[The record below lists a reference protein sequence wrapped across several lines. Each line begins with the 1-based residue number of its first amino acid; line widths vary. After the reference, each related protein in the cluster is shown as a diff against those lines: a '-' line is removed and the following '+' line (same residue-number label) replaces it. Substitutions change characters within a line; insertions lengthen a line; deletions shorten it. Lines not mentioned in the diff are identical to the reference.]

1 MIIIPAIDIID
12 GACVRLI
19 KGKFETKKKY
29 YDDPLE
35 VAWKWKNQGAEWLHI
50 IDLDGAKS
58 GRIQNLEIAVKIKQ
72 EIGIKVEFGGGIRDL
87 KALCTQLTNNAIMM
101 LKEQVL
107 LTEAVK
113 SLLQHQKAMDKII
126 NTKYNIVTANDDDIL
141 N

>member
-1 MIIIPAIDIID
+1 MF
-12 GACVRLI
+12 GNSR
-19 KGKFETKKKY
+19 
-29 YDDPLE
+29 
-35 VAWKWKNQGAEWLHI
+35 
-50 IDLDGAKS
+50 
-58 GRIQNLEIAVKIKQ
+58 KIKDL
-72 EIGIKVEFGGGIRDL
+72 EYEIRDL

>member
-1 MIIIPAIDIID
+1 MMF
-12 GACVRLI
+12 GNSR
-19 KGKFETKKKY
+19 
-29 YDDPLE
+29 
-35 VAWKWKNQGAEWLHI
+35 
-50 IDLDGAKS
+50 
-58 GRIQNLEIAVKIKQ
+58 KIKDL
-72 EIGIKVEFGGGIRDL
+72 EYEIRDL